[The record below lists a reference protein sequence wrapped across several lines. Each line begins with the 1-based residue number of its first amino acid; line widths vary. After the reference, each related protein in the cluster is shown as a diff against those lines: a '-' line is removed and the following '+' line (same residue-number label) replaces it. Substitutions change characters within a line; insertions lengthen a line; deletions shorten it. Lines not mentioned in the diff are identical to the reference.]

1 VKAGDPTAA
10 QEAMRVH
17 LDNAAA
23 RAGAQSNS
31 RGAPPKLTG
40 RRKRSEKAAS
50 LAVL

>member
-1 VKAGDPTAA
+1 VKGDDPTAA

-31 RGAPPKLTG
+31 REPAPKLTG
-40 RRKRSEKAAS
+40 RRKRSEKASSRAE
-50 LAVL
+50 L